1 MSQTGPALEK
11 SMSSMESIKL
21 PVTTPGTVRSLKVRR
36 YGRPGAR
43 PKAYVQAG
51 IHADELPANLAAHHL
66 AGLLEAA
73 DRAGA
78 VLGEVV
84 LVPLANPVGLSNVI
98 FNDHQGRHH
107 AQSGQNFNRGWP
119 NVAEAVAEAL
129 GPHLGAD
136 AEANG
141 EMVRR
146 AVSEELAKLVAG
158 NEAESL
164 RLVLMKLAADADF
177 VLDLHTDS
185 EAELHLY
192 VDPGQWPGAADLAGF
207 LGASVV
213 MLCRN
218 SGNDPFE
225 ETVCRPWWLTAE
237 RAAQAKLEPPL
248 TVVVELRGEGDVS
261 DDLARRD
268 ADALLR
274 FLAHRG
280 VIAGSGDAPPEF
292 DGIAAPLEATEIVK
306 APAGGIV
313 VYRKALGD
321 WVKAGEA
328 IADIVD
334 PLGDGEAARTPVLA
348 STDGRLFAR
357 ARRNLAWP
365 GAPLAKVQGREPLPG
380 RVPGKLM
387 YD

>member
-1 MSQTGPALEK
+1 MSISQT
-11 SMSSMESIKL
+11 IDL

-119 NVAEAVAEAL
+119 NVAEAVAAAV

-136 AEANG
+136 GGADAKANG
-141 EMVRR
+141 DLVRR
-146 AVSEELAKLVAG
+146 AVTEELDKLVAG

-192 VDPGQWPGAADLAGF
+192 VDPDQWPGAADLAGF

-225 ETVCRPWWLTAE
+225 ETVSRPWWLTAE
-237 RAAQAKLEPPL
+237 RVPQARLEPPF

-280 VIAGSGDAPPEF
+280 VIAGSGEAPPEF
-292 DGIAAPLEATEIVK
+292 AGIAAPLEATEIVK

-321 WVKAGEA
+321 WVGAGEA

-334 PLGDGEAARTPVLA
+334 PLGDGDGARTPVLA
-348 STDGRLFAR
+348 CTDGRLFAR
-357 ARRNLAWP
+357 ARQNLAWP

-380 RVPGKLM
+380 RVPGRLM

>member
-1 MSQTGPALEK
+1 MAISVAERADMT
-11 SMSSMESIKL
+11 STESIDL

-73 DRAGA
+73 DRAGS
-78 VLGEVV
+78 VVGEVV

-119 NVAEAVAEAL
+119 NFAYAVADAVS
-129 GPHLGAD
+129 GRVGAD
-136 AEANG
+136 ARANG
-141 EMVRR
+141 DMVRR
-146 AVSEELAKLVAG
+146 AVAEELDKLVAG

-177 VLDLHTDS
+177 VLDLHTDA

-192 VDPGQWPGAADLAGF
+192 VDPDQWPGAADLAGF

-225 ETVCRPWWLTAE
+225 ETVSRPWWLTAQ
-237 RAAQAKLEPPL
+237 RAPDAKLEPPF

-280 VIAGSGDAPPEF
+280 VIADSGEAPPAF

-313 VYRKALGD
+313 VYHKDLGD
-321 WVKAGEA
+321 WVGAGEA

-334 PLGDGEAARTPVLA
+334 PLGDGAGARTPVLA

-357 ARRNLAWP
+357 ARQNLAWP

>member
-1 MSQTGPALEK
+1 MTSTERIA
-11 SMSSMESIKL
+11 L
-21 PVTTPGTVRSLKVRR
+21 PVTTPGTNRSLSVRR

-51 IHADELPANLAAHHL
+51 IHADELPANLVAHHL
-66 AGLLEAA
+66 AGRLETA
-73 DRAGA
+73 DRAGD

-84 LVPLANPVGLSNVI
+84 LVPLANPIGLSHVVL
-98 FNDHQGRHH
+98 NDHQGRHH
-107 AQSGQNFNRGWP
+107 AQSGQNYNRGWP
-119 NVAEAVAEAL
+119 NVAEAVAEAISRQL
-129 GPHLGAD
+129 GGD
-136 AEANG
+136 AGENG
-141 EMVRR
+141 ELVRR
-146 AVSEELAKLVAG
+146 AVAEELAKVVPG

-164 RLVLMKLAADADF
+164 RLVLMKLAADADI

-192 VDPGQWPGAADLAGF
+192 VDPAHWPGASDLAGF
-207 LGASVV
+207 LEASVV

-225 ETVCRPWWLTAE
+225 ETVSYPWWLAVE
-237 RAAQAKLEPPL
+237 KAPQAPLNPPL
-248 TVVVELRGEGDVS
+248 TVVVELRGEADVS

-280 VIAGSGDAPPEF
+280 VLRGKGVVPPEF
-292 DGIAAPLEATEIVK
+292 TGIAAPLEATEIVK

-313 VYRKALGD
+313 VYAKALGD
-321 WVKAGEA
+321 WVSAGEA
-328 IADIVD
+328 IAEIVD
-334 PLGDGEAARTPVLA
+334 PLGDGKLARTPVKA
-348 STDGRLFAR
+348 STDGRVFAR
-357 ARRNLAWP
+357 ARQKLAWP
-365 GAPLAKVQGREPLPG
+365 GAPLAKVQGLSPLPG
-380 RVPGKLM
+380 RVPGRLM

>member
-1 MSQTGPALEK
+1 MTSTDIIALPA
-11 SMSSMESIKL
+11 
-21 PVTTPGTVRSLKVRR
+21 TTPGTRRTLKVRR
-36 YGRPGAR
+36 YGQPGAR

-78 VLGEVV
+78 VPGEVI
-84 LVPLANPVGLSNVI
+84 LVPLANPVGLSNVV

-119 NVAEAVAEAL
+119 NVAEAVAEAV
-129 GPHLGAD
+129 GGRLGAD
-136 AEANG
+136 AQANAAL
-141 EMVRR
+141 VRR
-146 AVSEELAKLVAG
+146 ALADELDRQVAG

-164 RLVLMKLAADADF
+164 RLVLMKLAADADI
-177 VLDLHTDS
+177 VLDLHTDA
-185 EAELHLY
+185 EAELHIY
-192 VDPGQWPGAADLAGF
+192 IDPAHWPGAADLAGL

-213 MLCRN
+213 MLCRE

-225 ETVCRPWWLTAE
+225 ETVFRPWWHAHLTAPE
-237 RAAQAKLEPPL
+237 APLELPL
-248 TVVVELRGEGDVS
+248 TAVVELRGEVDVS
-261 DDLARRD
+261 DELARRD

-280 VIAGSGDAPPEF
+280 VIAGAGDAAPDF
-292 DGIAAPLEATEIVK
+292 TGIAAALEATEIVK
-306 APAGGIV
+306 APVGGIV
-313 VYRKALGD
+313 VYKKELGD
-321 WVKAGEA
+321 MVEVGDV
-328 IADIVD
+328 IAEIVD
-334 PLGDGEAARTPVLA
+334 PQGDGAAARTPVPA
-348 STDGRLFAR
+348 ATEGRLFTR
-357 ARRNLAWP
+357 ARQRLAWP
-365 GAPLAKVQGREPLPG
+365 GAPLGKVQGRTPLPG

>member
-1 MSQTGPALEK
+1 
-11 SMSSMESIKL
+11 
-21 PVTTPGTVRSLKVRR
+21 VTTPGTVRSLKVRR

-119 NVAEAVAEAL
+119 NVAEAVAEAV

-146 AVSEELAKLVAG
+146 AVAEELDKLVAG

-192 VDPGQWPGAADLAGF
+192 VDPGQWPGAADLA
-207 LGASVV
+207 ASWGQPSS
-213 MLCRN
+213 C
-218 SGNDPFE
+218 
-225 ETVCRPWWLTAE
+225 CAAI
-237 RAAQAKLEPPL
+237 RA
-248 TVVVELRGEGDVS
+248 TIRS
-261 DDLARRD
+261 RR
-268 ADALLR
+268 R
-274 FLAHRG
+274 
-280 VIAGSGDAPPEF
+280 
-292 DGIAAPLEATEIVK
+292 
-306 APAGGIV
+306 
-313 VYRKALGD
+313 
-321 WVKAGEA
+321 
-328 IADIVD
+328 
-334 PLGDGEAARTPVLA
+334 
-348 STDGRLFAR
+348 
-357 ARRNLAWP
+357 
-365 GAPLAKVQGREPLPG
+365 
-380 RVPGKLM
+380 
-387 YD
+387 

>member
-1 MSQTGPALEK
+1 MTSI
-11 SMSSMESIKL
+11 ESIDL

-73 DRAGA
+73 DRAGDVA
-78 VLGEVV
+78 GEVV
-84 LVPLANPVGLSNVI
+84 LVPLANPIGLSNVI
-98 FNDHQGRHH
+98 FNDHQGGHH

-119 NVAEAVAEAL
+119 NVAEAVADAV

-141 EMVRR
+141 GLVRR
-146 AVSEELAKLVAG
+146 AVAEELAKLVAG

-177 VLDLHTDS
+177 VLDLHTDAQ
-185 EAELHLY
+185 AELHLY
-192 VDPGQWPGAADLAGF
+192 VDPDQWPGAADLAGF
-207 LGASVV
+207 LGATVV

-225 ETVCRPWWLTAE
+225 ETVSRPWWLTAE
-237 RAAQAKLEPPL
+237 RAPNAKLEPPF

-261 DDLARRD
+261 DDLARQD

-280 VIAGSGDAPPEF
+280 VIAGSGDAPPAF

-313 VYRKALGD
+313 VYRKGLGD
-321 WVKAGEA
+321 WVGAGEA

-334 PLGDGEAARTPVLA
+334 PLGDGEGARTPVLA
-348 STDGRLFAR
+348 CTSGRLFAR
-357 ARRNLAWP
+357 ARQNLAWP

-380 RVPGKLM
+380 RLPGRLM

>member
-1 MSQTGPALEK
+1 MARTDTIA
-11 SMSSMESIKL
+11 L
-21 PVTTPGTVRSLKVRR
+21 PVATPGTNRSLSVRR

-43 PKAYVQAG
+43 PKAYIQAG
-51 IHADELPANLAAHHL
+51 IHADELPANLVAHHL
-66 AGLLEAA
+66 AGLLEAT
-73 DRAGA
+73 DRAGDL
-78 VLGEVV
+78 VGEVV
-84 LVPLANPVGLSNVI
+84 LVPLANPIGLSHVVL
-98 FNDHQGRHH
+98 NDHQGRHH

-119 NVAEAVAEAL
+119 NVAEAVAA
-129 GPHLGAD
+129 
-136 AEANG
+136 
-141 EMVRR
+141 
-146 AVSEELAKLVAG
+146 AVSRQLGDDAGENGAIIRAAVAEELSKVVPD

-164 RLVLMKLAADADF
+164 RLVLMKLAADADI

-192 VDPGQWPGAADLAGF
+192 VDPAHWPKASDLAGL

-225 ETVCRPWWLTAE
+225 ETVSYPWWLTGE
-237 RAAQAKLEPPL
+237 RAPQAPLEPPL

-280 VIAGSGDAPPEF
+280 VVRSAGVVPPDF
-292 DGIAAPLEATEIVK
+292 IGIAAPLEATEIVK
-306 APAGGIV
+306 APVGGIV
-313 VYRKALGD
+313 VYAKALGE
-321 WVKAGEA
+321 WVSAGEA
-328 IADIVD
+328 IAEIVD
-334 PLGDGEAARTPVLA
+334 PLGEGELARTPVKA
-348 STDGRLFAR
+348 STDGRFFAR
-357 ARRNLAWP
+357 ARQKLAWP
-365 GAPLAKVQGREPLPG
+365 GAPLAKVQGLSPLPG
-380 RVPGKLM
+380 RVPGRLM